1 MVYCDILSVVAKG
14 LTMRFDDFRNSSLR
28 QIVGSHYDKLS
39 VMENNSLRHILQK
52 CRKIPQTAIDI
63 IIVLC
68 YHVNKGEKKMNKNE
82 NVAYPLKLN
91 ADYYVVTANDLI
103 KGKQKMSLREAQ
115 LLYITMAQ
123 IVKDDTD
130 FKTYKTSVPALA
142 DFMGISADSLY
153 RDLESICTNLL
164 QRVVKVQIND
174 ADGKDRKWKAFQW
187 ISYAE
192 YRNSELIVRLNDEIK
207 PFLIDLMSH
216 YSQILLGTLC
226 AFKSYYT
233 ARLYQLIV
241 CEIGEHPRVGKEEWS
256 FTCDELREFFQI
268 EKNTYVR
275 TSDLI
280 RRTIRPAL
288 NELQESDFAYIW
300 DYEEIRE
307 RAKGCPLSGV
317 KFKAMVFK
325 NREEKDIFLKNKP
338 RIDIIVDEIADSK
351 TSKRKK

>member
-1 MVYCDILSVVAKG
+1 M
-14 LTMRFDDFRNSSLR
+14 
-28 QIVGSHYDKLS
+28 
-39 VMENNSLRHILQK
+39 
-52 CRKIPQTAIDI
+52 
-63 IIVLC
+63 
-68 YHVNKGEKKMNKNE
+68 
-82 NVAYPLKLN
+82 YPLKLN

-123 IVKDDTD
+123 VVKDDKD

-142 DFMGISADSLY
+142 NFMGISADSLY

-164 QRVVKVQIND
+164 QRVVKIQIND
-174 ADGKDRKWKAFQW
+174 EDGKERKWKAFQW

-192 YRNSELIVRLNDEIK
+192 YHNSELIVRLNDEIK

-256 FTCDELREFFQI
+256 FTCDELRDFFQI
-268 EKNTYVR
+268 DKRTYPR
-275 TSDLI
+275 SSDLI
-280 RRTIRPAL
+280 RRTIKPAL
-288 NELQESDFAYIW
+288 NELNESDFAYIW
-300 DYEEIRE
+300 DYEEMRTC
-307 RAKGCPLSGV
+307 AKGRPLVGV

-325 NREEKDIFLKNKP
+325 NREDKDLFLKHKP
-338 RIDIIVDEIADSK
+338 LIDDIVTDK